1 MPRIGRYEIQG
12 EIGRGAMG
20 VVYLAHDPRLRRR
33 VAVKTY
39 TLPDGISSDRV
50 QEFRARF
57 LREAQAAASLSH
69 PGIVTIFDA
78 GEDSA
83 LRLPFIA
90 MEYVQGCSLK
100 QLLEKGDRLEP
111 AWVFRFGAVLADALH
126 VAHQAGIIHRD
137 IKPANILLRG
147 PDGAAKIA
155 DFGVARL
162 STSDLTQ
169 SGASLGS
176 PAYMS
181 PEQIHGDTLDGRSD
195 LFSLAAVLYEA
206 LAGQRPFQGE
216 DLVSLAYSIAHETP
230 IPIRRRVKSL
240 PARVDEFFDRAL
252 AKDAAGRFP
261 DGAAFR
267 DAFQE
272 AIRRRRASSAAEGTV
287 VEAAREG
294 APARPRP
301 APPEGGAEEITPCAL
316 KGSNRRRGRFLGL
329 RFAAAAL
336 FSILLIA
343 AAWFHFGRPANLRLD
358 ARSSIEAGSLSLRV
372 DGREV
377 YSRRLAAPS
386 GGRGAF
392 DKILGRN
399 QETFEGWIRISPGRH
414 EVEAQVRAK
423 GSVSPF
429 QDSIVVD
436 LKAGE
441 TRTLRMVAG
450 RSFGTPVSIKV
461 D

>member
-1 MPRIGRYEIQG
+1 MARIGRYEILG

-20 VVYLAHDPRLRRR
+20 IVYLAHDPRLRRR
-33 VAVKTY
+33 IAVKTY
-39 TLPDGISSDRV
+39 ALPRGISADRV
-50 QEFRARF
+50 REFHERF

-69 PGIVTIFDA
+69 PGIVTVFDA

-90 MEYVQGCSLK
+90 MEYVQGRSLK

-111 AWVFRFGAVLADALH
+111 GWVFRFGAVLSDALH

-162 STSDLTQ
+162 TTSDLTQ

-181 PEQIHGDTLDGRSD
+181 PEQIRGGPLDGRSD

-206 LAGQRPFQGE
+206 LSGKRPFQGE
-216 DLVSLAYSIAHETP
+216 DLASLAYSIAHETP
-230 IPIRRRVKSL
+230 IPIRRCVRSL
-240 PARVDEFFDRAL
+240 PGRVDDFFDRAL
-252 AKDAAGRFP
+252 AKDPAGRFP

-272 AIRRRRASSAAEGTV
+272 AGRRRRASSPAEETMA
-287 VEAAREG
+287 ETARESAQ
-294 APARPRP
+294 APAPP
-301 APPEGGAEEITPCAL
+301 APPEDGAEEITPRAL
-316 KGSNRRRGRFLGL
+316 QGSARRNTRFLGL
-329 RFAAAAL
+329 KFASAAL
-336 FSILLIA
+336 LSLLLLA
-343 AAWFHFGRPANLRLD
+343 AAWFHFGRPAHLRLD

-377 YSRRLAAPS
+377 YSRRLAAPPAGS
-386 GGRGAF
+386 GVF

-399 QETFEGWIRISPGRH
+399 QETFESWIRIPAGRH
-414 EVEAQVRAK
+414 EVAAQVRAE
-423 GSVSPF
+423 GSGSPF
-429 QDSIVVD
+429 QDSIVVN

-450 RSFGTPVSIKV
+450 RSFGSPVSLKV

>member
-1 MPRIGRYEIQG
+1 MPRIGRYELQG

-20 VVYLAHDPRLRRR
+20 IVYLAHDPRLRRR

-39 TLPDGISSDRV
+39 ALPRGISADLVR
-50 QEFRARF
+50 EFHERF
-57 LREAQAAASLSH
+57 LREARAAASLSH

-90 MEYVQGCSLK
+90 MEYVQGRSLK

-111 AWVFRFGAVLADALH
+111 GWVFTFGAVLADALH
-126 VAHQAGIIHRD
+126 VAHRAGIIHRD

-181 PEQIHGDTLDGRSD
+181 PEQIRGDILDGRSD

-206 LAGQRPFQGE
+206 LAGKRPFQGE
-216 DLVSLAYSIAHETP
+216 DLASLVYSIAHETP
-230 IPIRRRVKSL
+230 IPIRRRVRSL

-252 AKDAAGRFP
+252 AKDPAGRFP

-272 AIRRRRASSAAEGTV
+272 ASRRRRTSSTADGTV
-287 VEAAREG
+287 VETAREG
-294 APARPRP
+294 PPARPRT
-301 APPEGGAEEITPCAL
+301 APPEGRAEEITPRAL
-316 KGSNRRRGRFLGL
+316 QGSVRQRSRFLGL

-336 FSILLIA
+336 LSVLLIA
-343 AAWFHFGRPANLRLD
+343 AVWFHLGRPAHLRLE

-386 GGRGAF
+386 AGSGAF
-392 DKILGRN
+392 DRILGRN
-399 QETFEGWIRISPGRH
+399 QETFEGWIRIPPGRH
-414 EVEAQVRAK
+414 EVAARVRAE
-423 GSVSPF
+423 GSGSPF

-450 RSFGTPVSIKV
+450 RSFGTPVSLRM

>member
-1 MPRIGRYEIQG
+1 MPRIGRYEIQE

-20 VVYLAHDPRLRRR
+20 VVYLATDPRLRRR

-39 TLPDGISSDRV
+39 SLPGGIPGDRIR
-50 QEFRARF
+50 EFRERF

-78 GEDSA
+78 GEDPA

-100 QLLEKGDRLEP
+100 QILEKGDRLEP
-111 AWVFRFGAVLADALH
+111 GWVTRIGDVLSEALH
-126 VAHQAGIIHRD
+126 VAHQAGIVHRD
-137 IKPANILLRG
+137 VKPANILLRG

-162 STSDLTQ
+162 ATSDLTR

-181 PEQIHGDTLDGRSD
+181 PEQIRGDALDGRSD

-206 LAGQRPFQGE
+206 FSGRRPFQGE
-216 DLVSLAYSIAHETP
+216 DLASLAYSIAHETP
-230 IPIRRRVKSL
+230 IPIRRRVQGL
-240 PARVDEFFDRAL
+240 PARMDDFFDRAL
-252 AKDAAGRFP
+252 AKDPGRRFP
-261 DGAAFR
+261 DGTAFR
-267 DAFQE
+267 DAFRD
-272 AIRRRRASSAAEGTV
+272 AGRRRRGSSRPDGTV
-287 VEAAREG
+287 VDGIRG
-294 APARPRP
+294 RVPARPKA
-301 APPEGGAEEITPCAL
+301 APPQAMAKEITPRAL
-316 KGSNRRRGRFLGL
+316 KRTGGRRSRFLGL
-329 RFAAAAL
+329 GFAGAAIL
-336 FSILLIA
+336 SILLIV
-343 AAWFHFGRPANLRLD
+343 AAWFLLGRPAHLRLD
-358 ARSSIEAGSLSLRV
+358 AQSSIEAGMLSLRV

-377 YSRRLAAPS
+377 YSRRLSAPS
-386 GGRGAF
+386 AGGASG
-392 DKILGRN
+392 
-399 QETFEGWIRISPGRH
+399 RISGPGHEIFRDTIQIPAGRH
-414 EVEAQVRAK
+414 EVAAQVRAK
-423 GSVSPF
+423 GSRAPF
-429 QDSIVVD
+429 QDSIVLV

-450 RSFGTPVSIKV
+450 RPSGASLSLEV

>member
-20 VVYLAHDPRLRRR
+20 VVYLATDPRLRRR

-39 TLPDGISSDRV
+39 ALPGGISSDRV
-50 QEFRARF
+50 REFRARF

-78 GEDSA
+78 GEDPA
-83 LRLPFIA
+83 LGLPFIA
-90 MEYVQGCSLK
+90 MEFVQGCSLK

-111 AWVFRFGAVLADALH
+111 GWVFRIGAVLAEALH
-126 VAHQAGIIHRD
+126 VAHQAGIVHRD

-147 PDGAAKIA
+147 PDGAPKIA

-162 STSDLTQ
+162 PTSDLTR

-181 PEQIHGDTLDGRSD
+181 PEQIRGDALDGRSD

-206 LAGQRPFQGE
+206 FAGKRPFQGE
-216 DLVSLAYSIAHETP
+216 DLASLAYSIAHETP
-230 IPIRRRVKSL
+230 IPIRRRVQGL
-240 PARVDEFFDRAL
+240 PSRMDDFFDRAL
-252 AKDAAGRFP
+252 AKEPARRFS

-267 DAFQE
+267 DALQD
-272 AIRRRRASSAAEGTV
+272 AGRRRRASSSADGTV
-287 VEAAREG
+287 VDGARG
-294 APARPRP
+294 RAPARPR
-301 APPEGGAEEITPCAL
+301 AAQPESRVKEITPR
-316 KGSNRRRGRFLGL
+316 GSSSRRSRFLGL

-336 FSILLIA
+336 LSALLVA
-343 AAWFHFGRPANLRLD
+343 AAWFHFGRPAHLRLD

-386 GGRGAF
+386 ARSGAF
-392 DKILGRN
+392 DKIPGRK
-399 QETFEGWIRISPGRH
+399 QEAFEDWIRIPPGRH
-414 EVEAQVRAK
+414 EVAAQVQAE
-423 GSVSPF
+423 GSGLPF
-429 QDSIVVD
+429 QDSVVVD

-450 RSFGTPVSIKV
+450 RSSGAPVSLEI